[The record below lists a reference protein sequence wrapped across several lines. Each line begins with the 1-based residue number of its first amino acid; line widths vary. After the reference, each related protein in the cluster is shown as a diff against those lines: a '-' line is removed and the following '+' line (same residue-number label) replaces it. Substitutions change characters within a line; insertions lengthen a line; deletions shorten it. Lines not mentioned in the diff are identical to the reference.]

1 LLVVG
6 FFLLKTAAGYLAVL
20 LGSQSAAQGIV
31 IGAAILF
38 VYRYVVLPEQRYQ
51 CKHDC
56 LL

>member
-1 LLVVG
+1 MG